1 MKTSEIHWEIT
12 NQCNL
17 KCYYCRSNSGKPA
30 DDELSKNESLEA
42 IKKFKNAG
50 IKRICFTGGEPFSRA
65 DFKELI
71 KFTVNVGIEV
81 SIITNGTLI
90 NSDEL
95 DLIQS
100 LNIKLNL
107 SLDSITPLINNKL
120 RGKNVH
126 SLVLKVLEESKKRKL
141 NLQLY
146 ATISKKNLNQL
157 DSLVIFAKEFGSRI
171 HFKEIS
177 TGGRLKNNNKLL
189 LSPSERE
196 KLKNFEK
203 EGLIVV
209 DEKCWADGESIFMS
223 SNGNLYICN
232 EIFVRQPNL
241 KIGNVKSFDFN
252 KKIASK
258 KKLNCNCC
266 YEAIIGEKAI
276 TLFNTEKECEFIN
289 NLNAPINTLK
299 DLYRELDECYEDI
312 KDYCFLCKEK
322 DCMGYIWLLKSEAR
336 RLYNA
341 NIPLVKINNGPTFIH
356 SFPIKEDGGPDV
368 SIKSPTCGQVD
379 CSGRICL
386 IRNKRPLVCHMYP
399 VGLETL
405 KDRTVVWAIHLD
417 CLFIKKLDEQKTLN
431 EFEEKF
437 LFILN
442 RISKTLLDEIVST
455 YKNVDAISIFLD
467 DRNNFKVLK
476 GGV

>member
-17 KCYYCRSNSGKPA
+17 QCNYCRSNSGKPA
-30 DDELSKNESLEA
+30 EDELSKNESLEA

-71 KFTVNVGIEV
+71 KFAVDIGIEV

-107 SLDSITPLINNKL
+107 SLDSITPLINDRL

-126 SLVLKVLEESKKRKL
+126 SLVLNVLEECKKRKL

-146 ATISKKNLNQL
+146 ATISKKNLSQL
-157 DSLVIFAKEFGSRI
+157 DSLVVFAKKYGNRI

-177 TGGRLKNNNKLL
+177 TGGRLKDNNKLL
-189 LSPSERE
+189 LSPSEKE
-196 KLKNFEK
+196 KLKNFEN
-203 EGLIVV
+203 ENTIAI

-223 SNGNLYICN
+223 SNGSLYLCN

-241 KIGNVKSFDFN
+241 KIGNIKSFDFS
-252 KKIASK
+252 KKFASK
-258 KKLNCNCC
+258 KDSNCNCC
-266 YEAIIGEKAI
+266 YGAIIGEKAV
-276 TLFNTEKECEFIN
+276 TLFNTENECEFIN
-289 NLNAPINTLK
+289 NLNAPINTLSN
-299 DLYRELDECYEDI
+299 LYKELDECYKDI
-312 KDYCFLCKEK
+312 KNYCFSCKEK
-322 DCMGYIWLLKSEAR
+322 DCMGYTWLLKSEAR

-341 NIPLVKINNGPTFIH
+341 NIPLVKINDGPTFIH
-356 SFPIKEDGGPDV
+356 SFPIKENGSPDV
-368 SIKSPTCGQVD
+368 SIESPICGQID

-386 IRNKRPLVCHMYP
+386 IRSKRPLVCHMYP

-405 KDRTVVWAIHLD
+405 KDGTVVWAIHLD

-431 EFEEKF
+431 EFENKF
-437 LFILN
+437 QMILN
-442 RISKTLLDEIVST
+442 RISIPLLDEIIST
-455 YKNVDAISIFLD
+455 YKKVDEISIFLNGD
-467 DRNNFKVLK
+467 NKFKILK
-476 GGV
+476 GGI